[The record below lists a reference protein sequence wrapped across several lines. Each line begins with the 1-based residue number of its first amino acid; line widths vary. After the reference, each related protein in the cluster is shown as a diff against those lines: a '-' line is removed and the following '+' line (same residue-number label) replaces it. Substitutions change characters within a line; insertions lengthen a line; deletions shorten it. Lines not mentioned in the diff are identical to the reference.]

1 MYIYI
6 CVYIYLSFL
15 LSMYKI
21 MSLQESKARSL
32 EEVWDLVSKRLELSL
47 QILELNDA
55 GDYAPVQGQY
65 I

>member
-1 MYIYI
+1 
-6 CVYIYLSFL
+6 
-15 LSMYKI
+15 MYKI